1 VLKDGQLQQL
11 DTPQQLFDA
20 PANLFVATFMG
31 SPAMNLAEARL
42 VRDDGP
48 AVTLA
53 DCTLPV
59 PEQAIAAHRGLE
71 RFWDHKVIVGLRP
84 PAWRTPPSPR
94 RAGHGSGPRPR

>member
-42 VRDDGP
+42 VRDDG
-48 AVTLA
+48 
-53 DCTLPV
+53 
-59 PEQAIAAHRGLE
+59 
-71 RFWDHKVIVGLRP
+71 
-84 PAWRTPPSPR
+84 R
-94 RAGHGSGPRPR
+94 R